1 MRLLLL
7 LFFAASAYAEVRPM
21 TLKAVLE
28 AAMAQ
33 NPDLA
38 LARLEERKAAE
49 SVRLAR
55 DPFVPKVIVGS
66 GLAYSTGFPMS
77 IEGSAPS
84 IVEARAIASIF
95 NRPQR
100 LMIEK
105 SREDERTTKIT
116 SEERRESV
124 AYRAASLYV
133 EAGRIAE
140 AAKTVEQQIATFER
154 VLANAK
160 VLIEEGRE
168 LPIEEKRS
176 RLKLAQAKQRLQ
188 RLEFDREAA
197 ETDLALLLGLAP
209 TDRIRPVEPE
219 RSVPSVIDTEAD
231 AVTNALRN
239 SRELQRLDSQ
249 LKAKALEVR
258 SYDSARLPT
267 FDLVAQYGR
276 FARFN
281 NYDKFFN
288 RFDANNAQFGMSFRI
303 PIVPSLA
310 SRAQKDIASTEIVGL
325 RTQVTSAR
333 GRIAAGARR
342 AWQIVAQQQLG
353 AEVAKLDL
361 EVARDQVS
369 QLLALY
375 EEGRVP
381 FRQLEE
387 ARLQESE
394 KWMALFDARYA
405 LDRARLD
412 LLRETGNVLALLH

>member
-1 MRLLLL
+1 MRLLPF
-7 LFFAASAYAEVRPM
+7 LFLAIAAHAEIRPM
-21 TLKAVLE
+21 TLKVVLE
-28 AAMAQ
+28 AALAQ
-33 NPDLA
+33 NPELA
-38 LARLEERKAAE
+38 LARLEERKAAH
-49 SVRLAR
+49 SVRAAR
-55 DPFVPKVIVGS
+55 DPFSPKLFVGS
-66 GLAYSTGFPMS
+66 GLAYSSGFPMS
-77 IEGSAPS
+77 MEGSAPS

-100 LMIEK
+100 ILIEK
-105 SREDERTTKIT
+105 SRQDEQTARIST
-116 SEERRESV
+116 EERRESV
-124 AYRAASLYV
+124 AYRAAALYV

-140 AAKTVEQQIATFER
+140 AARTVGQQMATLDSL
-154 VLANAK
+154 LANVK
-160 VLIEEGRE
+160 IRIEAGRE
-168 LPIEEKRS
+168 LPLEEKRA
-176 RLKLAQAKQRLQ
+176 RLKLAQAQQRLQ

-209 TDRIRPVEPE
+209 TDRVQPLEPE
-219 RSVPSVIDTEAD
+219 RSVPAVLDSESD

-249 LKAKALEVR
+249 LKAKSLELR
-258 SYDSARLPT
+258 GHDAARLPT

-288 RFDANNAQFGMSFRI
+288 RFAANNAQVGMSFRI
-303 PIVPSLA
+303 PLVPSLA
-310 SRAQKDIASTEIVGL
+310 SRAQRDIASADLVAL
-325 RTQVTSAR
+325 RTQVTSTR
-333 GRIAAGARR
+333 GRIAVGARR
-342 AWQIVAQQQLG
+342 AWQFVAQQQLS

-375 EEGRVP
+375 EEGRLP

-412 LLRETGNVLALLH
+412 LLRETGNVLALLR

>member
-1 MRLLLL
+1 MRLLPVLL
-7 LFFAASAYAEVRPM
+7 LAFAVHAEIRPM
-21 TLKAVLE
+21 TFKAVLE
-28 AAMAQ
+28 TALAQ

-38 LARLEERKAAE
+38 LARLDERKAAE
-49 SVRLAR
+49 TVRAAR
-55 DPFVPKVIVGS
+55 DPFAPRAFVGS
-66 GLAYSTGFPMS
+66 GLAYSSGFPMS
-77 IEGSAPS
+77 MEGSAPS

-100 LMIEK
+100 LLIEK
-105 SREDERTTKIT
+105 SRQDEQTARIS

-124 AYRAASLYV
+124 GYRAAALYV

-140 AAKTVEQQIATFER
+140 AAKTVSQQIASLESLLSNVKIR
-154 VLANAK
+154 
-160 VLIEEGRE
+160 IEAGRE
-168 LPIEEKRS
+168 LPLEEKRA
-176 RLKLAQAKQRLQ
+176 RLKLAQAKQRQQ

-209 TDRIRPVEPE
+209 TDRVQPLEPE
-219 RSVPSVIDTEAD
+219 RSVPAIIDSETD

-249 LKAKALEVR
+249 LKAKALELR
-258 SYDSARLPT
+258 SHDAARLPT

-288 RFDANNAQFGMSFRI
+288 RFAANNAQVGMSFRI
-303 PIVPSLA
+303 PLVPSLA
-310 SRAQKDIASTEIVGL
+310 SRAQKNIASADIVAL

-333 GRIAAGARR
+333 GRIAVGARR
-342 AWQIVAQQQLG
+342 AWQFVAQQQLS

-369 QLLALY
+369 QLLALF

-387 ARLQESE
+387 ARIQESE

-412 LLRETGNVLALLH
+412 LLRETGNVLALLR

>member
-1 MRLLLL
+1 MRLLPF
-7 LFFAASAYAEVRPM
+7 LFLAIAAQAEIRPM
-21 TLKAVLE
+21 TLKVVLE
-28 AAMAQ
+28 AALAQ
-33 NPDLA
+33 NPELA
-38 LARLEERKAAE
+38 LARLEERKAAD
-49 SVRLAR
+49 SVRAAR
-55 DPFVPKVIVGS
+55 DPFSPKLFVGS

-77 IEGSAPS
+77 MEGSAPS

-100 LMIEK
+100 ILIEK
-105 SREDERTTKIT
+105 SRQDEQTAKIST
-116 SEERRESV
+116 EERRESV
-124 AYRAASLYV
+124 AYRAAALYV

-140 AAKTVEQQIATFER
+140 AARTVGQQIATFESLLTNVKIR
-154 VLANAK
+154 
-160 VLIEEGRE
+160 IEAGRE
-168 LPIEEKRS
+168 LPLEEKRA

-209 TDRIRPVEPE
+209 TDRVQPLEPE
-219 RSVPSVIDTEAD
+219 RSVPAVIDSETD

-249 LKAKALEVR
+249 LKAKSLELR
-258 SYDSARLPT
+258 SHDAARLPT

-288 RFDANNAQFGMSFRI
+288 RFAANNAQVGMSFRI
-303 PIVPSLA
+303 PLVPSLA
-310 SRAQKDIASTEIVGL
+310 SRAQKDIASADMVAL
-325 RTQVTSAR
+325 RTQVTSTR
-333 GRIAAGARR
+333 GRIAVGARR
-342 AWQIVAQQQLG
+342 AWQFVAQQQLS

-394 KWMALFDARYA
+394 KWMALFEARYA

-412 LLRETGNVLALLH
+412 LLRETGNVLALLR

>member
-1 MRLLLL
+1 MRLFFPVLLAT
-7 LFFAASAYAEVRPM
+7 AAFAEVRPM

-33 NPDLA
+33 NPDVA

-55 DPFVPKVIVGS
+55 DSFVPKVIVGS

-105 SREDERTTKIT
+105 SREDERTTRIT
-116 SEERRESV
+116 TEERRESV
-124 AYRAASLYV
+124 AYRAAALYV

-140 AAKTVEQQIATFER
+140 AAKGVEQQIATFER

-188 RLEFDREAA
+188 RLEFDRESA

-209 TDRIRPVEPE
+209 TDRVQPVEPE
-219 RSVPSVIDTEAD
+219 RGVPAVIDSETD
-231 AVTNALRN
+231 AITNALRN

-249 LKAKALEVR
+249 LKAKGLEVR
-258 SYDSARLPT
+258 SYEAARLPT

-310 SRAQKDIASTEIVGL
+310 SRAQKDIASSEIVGL
-325 RTQVTSAR
+325 RTRVTTAR

-342 AWQIVAQQQLG
+342 AWQAVAQQQLG

-369 QLLALY
+369 QFLALY
-375 EEGRVP
+375 EEGRLP

-412 LLRETGNVLALLH
+412 LLRETGNVLALLR

>member
-1 MRLLLL
+1 MRLLPVLL
-7 LFFAASAYAEVRPM
+7 LAIAAHAEIRPM
-21 TLKAVLE
+21 TFKAVLE
-28 AAMAQ
+28 TALAQ

-38 LARLEERKAAE
+38 LARLDERKAAE
-49 SVRLAR
+49 TVRAAR
-55 DPFVPKVIVGS
+55 DPFVPRAFVGS
-66 GLAYSTGFPMS
+66 GLAYSSGFPMS
-77 IEGSAPS
+77 MEGSAPS
-84 IVEARAIASIF
+84 VVEARAIASIF

-100 LMIEK
+100 LLIEK
-105 SREDERTTKIT
+105 SRQDEQTARIS

-124 AYRAASLYV
+124 GYRAAALYV

-140 AAKTVEQQIATFER
+140 AAKTVSQQIASLESLLSNVR
-154 VLANAK
+154 IR
-160 VLIEEGRE
+160 IEAGRE
-168 LPIEEKRS
+168 LPLEEKRA
-176 RLKLAQAKQRLQ
+176 RLKLVQAKQRQQ

-197 ETDLALLLGLAP
+197 ETDLALLLGLSP
-209 TDRIRPVEPE
+209 TDRVQPLEPE
-219 RSVPSVIDTEAD
+219 RGVPAIIDSETD

-249 LKAKALEVR
+249 LKAKALELR
-258 SYDSARLPT
+258 SHDAARLPT

-288 RFDANNAQFGMSFRI
+288 RFAANNAQVGMSFRI
-303 PIVPSLA
+303 PLVPSLA
-310 SRAQKDIASTEIVGL
+310 SRAQKDIASADIVAL

-333 GRIAAGARR
+333 GRIAVGARR
-342 AWQIVAQQQLG
+342 AWQFVAQQQLS

-369 QLLALY
+369 QLLALS

-387 ARLQESE
+387 ARIQESE

-412 LLRETGNVLALLH
+412 LLRETGNVLALLR

>member
-1 MRLLLL
+1 MRLLPVLL
-7 LFFAASAYAEVRPM
+7 LAFAVHAEIRPM
-21 TLKAVLE
+21 TFKAVLE
-28 AAMAQ
+28 TALAQ

-38 LARLEERKAAE
+38 LARLDERKAAE
-49 SVRLAR
+49 TVRAAR
-55 DPFVPKVIVGS
+55 DPFAPRAFVGS
-66 GLAYSTGFPMS
+66 GLAYSSGFPMS
-77 IEGSAPS
+77 MEGSAPS

-100 LMIEK
+100 LLIEK
-105 SREDERTTKIT
+105 SRQDEQTARIS

-124 AYRAASLYV
+124 GYRAAALYV

-140 AAKTVEQQIATFER
+140 AAKTVSQQIASLESLLSNVKIR
-154 VLANAK
+154 
-160 VLIEEGRE
+160 IEAGRE
-168 LPIEEKRS
+168 LPLEEKRA
-176 RLKLAQAKQRLQ
+176 RLKLAQAKQRQQ

-209 TDRIRPVEPE
+209 TDRVQPLEPE
-219 RSVPSVIDTEAD
+219 RSVPAIIDSETD

-249 LKAKALEVR
+249 LKAKALELR
-258 SYDSARLPT
+258 SHDAARLPT

-288 RFDANNAQFGMSFRI
+288 RFAANNAQVGMSFRI
-303 PIVPSLA
+303 PLVPSLA
-310 SRAQKDIASTEIVGL
+310 SRAQKNIASADIVAL

-333 GRIAAGARR
+333 GRIAVGARR
-342 AWQIVAQQQLG
+342 AWQFVAQQQLS
-353 AEVAKLDL
+353 AEVATLDL

-369 QLLALY
+369 QLLALF

-387 ARLQESE
+387 ARIQESE

-412 LLRETGNVLALLH
+412 LLRETGNVLALLR

>member
-1 MRLLLL
+1 MRLLPVLL
-7 LFFAASAYAEVRPM
+7 LAFAVHAEIRPM
-21 TLKAVLE
+21 TFKAVLE
-28 AAMAQ
+28 TALAQ

-38 LARLEERKAAE
+38 LARLDERKAAE
-49 SVRLAR
+49 TVRAAR
-55 DPFVPKVIVGS
+55 DTFAPRAFVGS
-66 GLAYSTGFPMS
+66 GLAYSSGFPMS
-77 IEGSAPS
+77 MEGSAPS

-100 LMIEK
+100 LLIEK
-105 SREDERTTKIT
+105 SRQDEQTARIS

-124 AYRAASLYV
+124 GYRAAALYV

-140 AAKTVEQQIATFER
+140 AAKTVSQQIASLESLLSNVKIR
-154 VLANAK
+154 
-160 VLIEEGRE
+160 IEAGRE
-168 LPIEEKRS
+168 LPLEEKRA
-176 RLKLAQAKQRLQ
+176 RLKLAQAKQRQQ

-209 TDRIRPVEPE
+209 TDRVQPLEPE
-219 RSVPSVIDTEAD
+219 RSVPAIIDSETD

-249 LKAKALEVR
+249 LKAKALELR
-258 SYDSARLPT
+258 SHDAARLPT

-288 RFDANNAQFGMSFRI
+288 RFAANNAQVGMSFRI
-303 PIVPSLA
+303 PLVPSLA
-310 SRAQKDIASTEIVGL
+310 SRAQKNIASADIVAL

-333 GRIAAGARR
+333 GRIAVGARR
-342 AWQIVAQQQLG
+342 AWQFVAQQQLS

-369 QLLALY
+369 QLLALF

-387 ARLQESE
+387 ARIQESE

-412 LLRETGNVLALLH
+412 LLRETGNVLALLR

>member
-1 MRLLLL
+1 MRLLPVLL
-7 LFFAASAYAEVRPM
+7 LAFAVHAEIRPM
-21 TLKAVLE
+21 TFKAVLE
-28 AAMAQ
+28 TALAQ

-38 LARLEERKAAE
+38 LARLDERKAAE
-49 SVRLAR
+49 TVRAAR
-55 DPFVPKVIVGS
+55 DPFAPRAFDGS
-66 GLAYSTGFPMS
+66 GLAYSSGFPMS
-77 IEGSAPS
+77 MEGSAPS

-100 LMIEK
+100 LLIEK
-105 SREDERTTKIT
+105 SRQDEQTARIS

-124 AYRAASLYV
+124 GYRAAALYV

-140 AAKTVEQQIATFER
+140 AAKTVSQQIASLESLLSNVKIR
-154 VLANAK
+154 
-160 VLIEEGRE
+160 IEAGRE
-168 LPIEEKRS
+168 LPLEEKRA
-176 RLKLAQAKQRLQ
+176 RLKLAQAKQRQQ

-209 TDRIRPVEPE
+209 TDRVQPLEPE
-219 RSVPSVIDTEAD
+219 RSVPAIIDSETD

-249 LKAKALEVR
+249 LKAKALELR
-258 SYDSARLPT
+258 SHDAARLPT

-288 RFDANNAQFGMSFRI
+288 RFAANNAQVGMSFRI
-303 PIVPSLA
+303 PLVPSLA
-310 SRAQKDIASTEIVGL
+310 SRAQKNIASADIVAL

-333 GRIAAGARR
+333 GRIAVGARR
-342 AWQIVAQQQLG
+342 AWQFVAQQQLS

-369 QLLALY
+369 QLLALF

-387 ARLQESE
+387 ARIQESE

-412 LLRETGNVLALLH
+412 LLRETGNVLALLR

>member
-1 MRLLLL
+1 MRLLPVLL
-7 LFFAASAYAEVRPM
+7 LAFAVHAEIRPM
-21 TLKAVLE
+21 TFKAVLE
-28 AAMAQ
+28 TALAQ

-38 LARLEERKAAE
+38 LARLDERKAAE
-49 SVRLAR
+49 TVRAAR
-55 DPFVPKVIVGS
+55 DPFAPRAFVGS
-66 GLAYSTGFPMS
+66 GLAYSSGFPMS
-77 IEGSAPS
+77 MEGSAPS

-100 LMIEK
+100 LLIEK
-105 SREDERTTKIT
+105 SRQDEQTARIS

-124 AYRAASLYV
+124 GYRAAALYV

-140 AAKTVEQQIATFER
+140 AAKTVSQQIASLESLLSNVKIR
-154 VLANAK
+154 
-160 VLIEEGRE
+160 IEAGRE
-168 LPIEEKRS
+168 LPLEEKRA
-176 RLKLAQAKQRLQ
+176 RLKLAQAKQRQQ

-209 TDRIRPVEPE
+209 TDRVQPLEPE
-219 RSVPSVIDTEAD
+219 RSVPALIDSETD

-249 LKAKALEVR
+249 LKAKALELR
-258 SYDSARLPT
+258 SHDAARLPT

-288 RFDANNAQFGMSFRI
+288 RFAANNAQVGMSFRI
-303 PIVPSLA
+303 PLVPSLA
-310 SRAQKDIASTEIVGL
+310 SRAQKNIASADIVAL

-333 GRIAAGARR
+333 GRIAVGARR
-342 AWQIVAQQQLG
+342 AWQFVAQQQLS

-369 QLLALY
+369 QLLALF

-387 ARLQESE
+387 ARIQESE

-412 LLRETGNVLALLH
+412 LLRETGNVLALLR